1 MTQGNQ
7 ATGAGRRSLSER
19 ATLAALAALAVLM
32 LTWRWIGFQ
41 GGDDKYY
48 AEAALDWIEHF
59 PALGASHWAL
69 RYPVVLSIAASFVL
83 LGKSTFAI
91 GVVSSVFYAGILALD
106 YIFLRHWFGWR
117 PAALATLLS
126 VLVPALPVQ
135 ATYAD
140 CDVIEAFFIVA
151 SLWLY
156 LLARLERAR
165 SWVLVASGIMA
176 GLAFLTRET
185 AVVLLLF
192 YGLLFLFSPGMARRA
207 YVVAGLGVALVVGAQ
222 MAYFAVRTGDPLYRQ
237 TISAHHD
244 VVDRDHQIAATRQL
258 GKVIDGEGV
267 LSVNKYADPL
277 LIVLVSQKFGL
288 LFALA
293 VPAALWASFRAD
305 FEERRRQVMRA
316 VSALA
321 LMWFLFISL
330 AGSILYLVPRYY
342 ILAALLLCF
351 PLAVAG
357 ERLLGRRNPWAM
369 IAAAGLGLSSLGLMY
384 LENIHPQLSE
394 QLLVETVRA
403 AVDPVVYTDPKT
415 LGRARFPLEL
425 AGLAGRVSAAPP
437 PPGALVVLRP
447 GTVEECRI
455 GTHCPA
461 WEV

>member
-1 MTQGNQ
+1 MAEVLMTQGNQ

-192 YGLLFLFSPGMARRA
+192 YGLLFLFSP
-207 YVVAGLGVALVVGAQ
+207 
-222 MAYFAVRTGDPLYRQ
+222 
-237 TISAHHD
+237 
-244 VVDRDHQIAATRQL
+244 AT
-258 GKVIDGEGV
+258 
-267 LSVNKYADPL
+267 
-277 LIVLVSQKFGL
+277 
-288 LFALA
+288 
-293 VPAALWASFRAD
+293 
-305 FEERRRQVMRA
+305 
-316 VSALA
+316 
-321 LMWFLFISL
+321 
-330 AGSILYLVPRYY
+330 
-342 ILAALLLCF
+342 
-351 PLAVAG
+351 
-357 ERLLGRRNPWAM
+357 
-369 IAAAGLGLSSLGLMY
+369 
-384 LENIHPQLSE
+384 
-394 QLLVETVRA
+394 T
-403 AVDPVVYTDPKT
+403 
-415 LGRARFPLEL
+415 
-425 AGLAGRVSAAPP
+425 
-437 PPGALVVLRP
+437 
-447 GTVEECRI
+447 
-455 GTHCPA
+455 
-461 WEV
+461 